1 MVQAIAS
8 YYFVEK
14 RNKGN
19 QMGFTKNKFQKEV
32 FILHFISTGV
42 NSKPNTVTKPANQS
56 SID

>member
-19 QMGFTKNKFQKEV
+19 QMGFTKNKFQKEG
-32 FILHFISTGV
+32 FFTFFFH
-42 NSKPNTVTKPANQS
+42 QE
-56 SID
+56 